1 MISSVVNVVFG
12 DAFAKKGT
20 EMSSQ
25 FKLLLLVVKKHQ
37 RMILFEPLYSKKWNL
52 FIIPVSGQAP

>member
-37 RMILFEPLYSKKWNL
+37 RMILFEPLYSKK
-52 FIIPVSGQAP
+52 